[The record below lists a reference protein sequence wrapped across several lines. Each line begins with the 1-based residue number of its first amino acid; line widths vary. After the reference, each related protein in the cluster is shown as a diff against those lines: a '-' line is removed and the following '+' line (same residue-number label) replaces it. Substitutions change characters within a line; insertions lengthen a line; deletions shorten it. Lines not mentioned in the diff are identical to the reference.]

1 MATTC
6 TSCGCNQIECG
17 CKDSY
22 LTSPPP
28 CPTPEGCP
36 EAQPCSEIFDAQC
49 VVYTGPNLQ
58 CGLDNVILTN
68 TALNL
73 ALEDIVTY
81 FCQEVGALPTYDVVA
96 GQGISV
102 TETTLGT
109 ATTFTVTNN
118 GIKKYTNSAMFIPAT
133 PTSVVHNLNT
143 TFITLSIV
151 TSSGLP
157 YTAYV
162 HGTDYTYTVVD
173 SNTVSVTL
181 TPGGAANVTIIG

>member
-1 MATTC
+1 
-6 TSCGCNQIECG
+6 
-17 CKDSY
+17 
-22 LTSPPP
+22 
-28 CPTPEGCP
+28 
-36 EAQPCSEIFDAQC
+36 
-49 VVYTGPNLQ
+49 
-58 CGLDNVILTN
+58 
-68 TALNL
+68 
-73 ALEDIVTY
+73 
-81 FCQEVGALPTYDVVA
+81 
-96 GQGISV
+96 
-102 TETTLGT
+102 
-109 ATTFTVTNN
+109 
-118 GIKKYTNSAMFIPAT
+118 MFIPAT